1 MRTVNKYITTSSVK
15 VLLMLAMVFSL
26 SSCLSDLDVELR
38 DDDVFTNEDFYKSN
52 PNSYKQVLA
61 KLYAGFAVTGQV
73 GPAGGSDLGSGT
85 GAVDEGFSQYLRGYW
100 QLQTLTTDEAIIAW
114 GETDNPTI
122 KDLNFNTWNADNV
135 FVEAFFAR
143 VFFQVGLCNEF
154 LRESTPEKLAS
165 RGQSSLATEV
175 NKYRAEARF
184 IRALSYYHGVDIFG
198 SMPFATDA
206 DLFGTSPQMKD
217 RAFVF
222 NYILSELDA
231 IDAELAAPRTNQY
244 GRADQAAAWMLKAKL
259 LLNSKVYT
267 GQDRSAEALAAVNKV
282 LSSGYALAR
291 PATYGDIFKA
301 DNNVTSADEFIFP
314 ITFDGVKTQSW
325 GGMTYLVHA
334 SSNSGMTAGLGIDF
348 GWSGYRTRKE
358 FYDIVNTGDS
368 RVQLLGGDS
377 SPASINDYTDFD
389 QGKKMIKFSN
399 RNSDGTNSASLVQC
413 SADFPMFRMA
423 DAYLMYAELAVVNGQ
438 GDQNTALGYIND
450 LRTRAN
456 PNATLAVLGDLNAEF
471 ILNERGKELYW
482 EGHRRQDLIRFGKY
496 LSGYNWEWKGG
507 ASVGKDLAQH
517 QLVFPIP
524 NKELK
529 SNKNLKQNP
538 GY

>member
-1 MRTVNKYITTSSVK
+1 MKTINKYLTAGSSR

-26 SSCLSDLDVELR
+26 SSCLNDLDVELR
-38 DDDVFTNEDFYKSN
+38 DDDVFTNEQFYRSSDE
-52 PNSYKQVLA
+52 SYKQVLA
-61 KLYAGFAVTGQV
+61 KLYAGFAVTGQS
-73 GPAGGSDLGSGT
+73 GPAGDSDLGSGT

-143 VFFQVGLCNEF
+143 VFFQIGLCNEF
-154 LRESTPEKLAS
+154 LRESTPEKLSS
-165 RGQSSLATEV
+165 RGQTHLSADVE
-175 NKYRAEARF
+175 KYRAEARF

-198 SMPFATDA
+198 DVPFGTDA
-206 DLFGTSPQMKD
+206 DLFGVAPKMKS
-217 RAFVF
+217 REFVF

-231 IDAELAAPRTNQY
+231 IESQLSTPTSGQY

-259 LLNSKVYT
+259 LLNAKVYT
-267 GQDRSAEALAAVNKV
+267 GKDRSADALVAIEKV
-282 LSSGYALAR
+282 INSGYSLAR
-291 PATYGDIFKA
+291 PASYSDIFKA
-301 DNNVTSADEFIFP
+301 DNNATSSSEFIFP

-334 SSNSGMTAGLGIDF
+334 SSSPGMTAGLGIDF
-348 GWSGYRTRKE
+348 GWQGYRTRKE
-358 FYDIVNTGDS
+358 FFNIVSTGDS
-368 RVQLLGGDS
+368 RVNVVQDA
-377 SPASINDYTDFD
+377 SPASISDYTKFE
-389 QGKKMIKFSN
+389 QGKKLIKWSN
-399 RNSDGTNSASLVQC
+399 KNSDQSDSVSLVQC
-413 SADFPMFRMA
+413 SADFPMFRLA

-438 GDQNTALGYIND
+438 GDMGRALGYIND

-456 PNATLAVLGDLNAEF
+456 ANATLATLGDLNADF
-471 ILNERGKELYW
+471 ILNERAKELYY

-496 LSGYNWEWKGG
+496 ISGYTWEWKGG
-507 ASVGKDLAQH
+507 ASVGKDLMPH
-517 QLVFPIP
+517 QSVFPIP
-524 NKELK
+524 NKELR
-529 SNKNLKQNP
+529 SNPNLYQAQ